1 MINAKVKI
9 FNASTSNDLETLIND
24 FLGKIDIRQVLKMDY
39 QVSGDSTKRSYML
52 ITYIDFE
59 DIRDIKIDNILNIK

>member
-1 MINAKVKI
+1 MVNAKVKI

-24 FLGKIDIRQVLKMDY
+24 FLDKIDIRQVVKMDY

>member
-1 MINAKVKI
+1 MVNAKVKI
-9 FNASTSNDLETLIND
+9 FNATTGKDLETITND
-24 FLGKIDIRQVLKMDY
+24 FLSSIDIRQVVKMDY
-39 QVSGDSTKRSYML
+39 QVTGDSNRHSYML

>member
-24 FLGKIDIRQVLKMDY
+24 FLGKIDIRQVVKMDY

>member
-1 MINAKVKI
+1 MVNAKVKI
-9 FNASTSNDLETLIND
+9 FNASTSNDLETMIND
-24 FLGKIDIRQVLKMDY
+24 FLGKIDIRQVVKMDY